1 MPLSPRH
8 RAMLLEIGVRTWAP
22 PTPGARAETPAAAG
36 AAAPPPAAPPRAARP
51 LPPTAGGGERSPAPA
66 GPWQVQAPRLLYP
79 GADPAQAPLALGAGW
94 FIVTDIL
101 PEGEPLAADA
111 DRLLANML
119 AALQLH
125 RHPRVALCGVG
136 PAPAAGGGT
145 SEPAAALAQ
154 QVAAF
159 APAVVLVMGRS
170 AVRAA
175 LARSEPLGKLRGARW
190 EIAGVPAVV
199 TFDACF
205 LLRNPG
211 TKAAA
216 WADLCLARA
225 LAGRG
230 AAERPAGPV
239 P

>member
-51 LPPTAGGGERSPAPA
+51 LPPAAGGGERSHAPA

-145 SEPAAALAQ
+145 S
-154 QVAAF
+154 
-159 APAVVLVMGRS
+159 VVLVMGRS

-230 AAERPAGPV
+230 AAERPADPV